1 MTELPNRRLFDQRLT
16 LAVSQASA
24 DSKLLAVMML
34 DIDHFKL
41 YNDYYD
47 HQKGDECLQQ
57 VATALHVSLQVPSSQ
72 PPYF

>member
-1 MTELPNRRLFDQRLT
+1 
-16 LAVSQASA
+16 
-24 DSKLLAVMML
+24 MML

-41 YNDYYD
+41 YNDYYG

-57 VATALHVSLQVPSSQ
+57 VATALHVSLPAPSSQ

>member
-1 MTELPNRRLFDQRLT
+1 M
-16 LAVSQASA
+16 SQASA

-57 VATALHVSLQVPSSQ
+57 VATALHVSTSPPLASHPISKQNTPS
-72 PPYF
+72 